1 MPVTVED
8 VRAVAR
14 ELPRAYEVVVHDRVK
29 FRVGQIVWVAFSRD
43 ETTMG
48 FAFPKEEREALV
60 ASAPATFLMPK
71 ESDLRYRW
79 VVARMAALDVEEMRE
94 LVVDAW
100 RMVVP
105 KSVARAYDE
114 AHPRPVPRVAD
125 VTDGN
130 EPGPAASSY
139 YVRLPDGRY
148 QPTLHVQGAWNDHE
162 QHMGPVSGLIA
173 HAIDQHE
180 PRPEMLLARICYEI
194 LGVIPAEPTS
204 VTVETIRPG
213 RTIEL
218 VEATLGAGE
227 RPVVR
232 ARAWRIA
239 RGDTASVAGGLPEP
253 LPPPDSF
260 APWDGRR
267 VWSGGY
273 IASLDMRGHP
283 QNSPGRGRGWI
294 HPGVP
299 LVEGVDVS
307 PTAAYLGLVD
317 TANGIAVREDPRS
330 WMFPNVDLT
339 VHLLREPVAG
349 WVGFDTTV
357 VFGSD
362 GLGVTSSTLYDVE
375 GPVGRAEQSLTV
387 RPLTRPGT

>member
-94 LVVDAW
+94 LVLDAW

-105 KSVARAYDE
+105 KGVARAYDE
-114 AHPRPVPRVAD
+114 AHPRPVPRVAG

-139 YVRLPDGRY
+139 YLRLPDGRY

-180 PRPEMLLARICYEI
+180 PRAEMLLARICYEI

-218 VEATLGAGE
+218 VEATLVAEE

-253 LPPPDSF
+253 LPPPDTF
-260 APWDGRR
+260 APWDGRA

-299 LVEGVDVS
+299 LVEGVEVS

-339 VHLLREPVAG
+339 VHLIREPVAG

-375 GPVGRAEQSLTV
+375 GRSVV
-387 RPLTRPGT
+387 RSSR

>member
-1 MPVTVED
+1 
-8 VRAVAR
+8 VA
-14 ELPRAYEVVVHDRVK
+14 
-29 FRVGQIVWVAFSRD
+29 G
-43 ETTMG
+43 
-48 FAFPKEEREALV
+48 
-60 ASAPATFLMPK
+60 
-71 ESDLRYRW
+71 
-79 VVARMAALDVEEMRE
+79 
-94 LVVDAW
+94 
-100 RMVVP
+100 
-105 KSVARAYDE
+105 
-114 AHPRPVPRVAD
+114 

-139 YVRLPDGRY
+139 YLRLPDGRY
-148 QPTLHVQGAWNDHE
+148 QPTLHVQGVWNDHE

-180 PRPEMLLARICYEI
+180 PRAEMLLARICYEI

-218 VEATLGAGE
+218 VEATLVAEE

-253 LPPPDSF
+253 LPSPDTF
-260 APWDGRR
+260 APWDGRA

-283 QNSPGRGRGWI
+283 QNSPGRGRGWL

-299 LVEGVDVS
+299 LVEGVEVS

-339 VHLLREPVAG
+339 VHLIREPVAG

>member
-1 MPVTVED
+1 M
-8 VRAVAR
+8 
-14 ELPRAYEVVVHDRVK
+14 
-29 FRVGQIVWVAFSRD
+29 
-43 ETTMG
+43 
-48 FAFPKEEREALV
+48 
-60 ASAPATFLMPK
+60 
-71 ESDLRYRW
+71 
-79 VVARMAALDVEEMRE
+79 
-94 LVVDAW
+94 
-100 RMVVP
+100 
-105 KSVARAYDE
+105 
-114 AHPRPVPRVAD
+114 PRVAD
-125 VTDGN
+125 V
-130 EPGPAASSY
+130 PPAKPAGSY
-139 YVRLPDGRY
+139 YVPLPDGRF

-162 QHMGPVSGLIA
+162 QHMSPVSGLVA
-173 HAIDQHE
+173 HAIDRHH
-180 PRPEMLLARICYEI
+180 PRPGMILARICYEI

-204 VTVETIRPG
+204 VSVETVRPG

-218 VEATLGAGE
+218 MEATVIAGH

-239 RGDTASVAGGLPEP
+239 QGDTTGVAGGIPEP

-260 APWDGRR
+260 APWDGRS

-283 QNSPGRGRGWI
+283 DNSPGRGQGWI
-294 HPGVP
+294 RSKVA

-317 TANGIAVREDPRS
+317 TANGIAVRQDPRS

-339 VHLLREPVAG
+339 VHLFRAPEAG

-357 VFGSD
+357 TFGTQ
-362 GLGVTSSTLYDVE
+362 GLGLTSSTLYDVH
-375 GPVGRAEQSLTV
+375 GPVGRSEQALTV